1 MSEKSYPMEDVDKL
15 VDILFRL
22 RAMVGATYYLMN
34 SEGTYHEPPIQH
46 IETWL
51 SDIGDKLDEAIKIL

>member
-1 MSEKSYPMEDVDKL
+1 MKEYKMEDVDKV

-22 RAMVGATYYLMN
+22 RAMVGTVSYLMN
-34 SEGTYHEPPIQH
+34 SEGAYHEPPIQH

-51 SDIGDKLDEAIKIL
+51 SDIGDKLNEAIEIL

>member
-1 MSEKSYPMEDVDKL
+1 MNKEYEMKDIDKI

-22 RAMVGATYYLMN
+22 RAMIGATYYLMN
-34 SEGTYHEPPIQH
+34 SGGVYHEPPIRH

-51 SDIGDKLDEAIKIL
+51 SDIGDKLDEALEIL